1 VVTLEKLNALA
12 QLQHLPRD
20 FADDTGLPAEQLRL
34 WHTANLKR
42 IIELN
47 LGHKS
52 GDLSIRAALQALS
65 GVDFSLEPANRCTQ
79 IWIKDVEVFEPVRDS
94 DLPFG
99 IIGFSMDAKDN
110 IWDMEDKRFN
120 RDFLTLPVKELN
132 ITEKFK
138 KDSFEYMESMKTAN
152 EYSWRAIRFGRDSGS
167 FSCESDERS
176 RKAGFWT
183 QMFLPRAPTTKPRM
197 NSHRSY

>member
-52 GDLSIRAALQALS
+52 GDLSIRAAL
-65 GVDFSLEPANRCTQ
+65 
-79 IWIKDVEVFEPVRDS
+79 
-94 DLPFG
+94 
-99 IIGFSMDAKDN
+99 
-110 IWDMEDKRFN
+110 
-120 RDFLTLPVKELN
+120 
-132 ITEKFK
+132 
-138 KDSFEYMESMKTAN
+138 
-152 EYSWRAIRFGRDSGS
+152 
-167 FSCESDERS
+167 
-176 RKAGFWT
+176 
-183 QMFLPRAPTTKPRM
+183 
-197 NSHRSY
+197 